1 MISRNI
7 PFLKMFYAILP
18 YAVEDLSFRGED
30 IQRIYVPHLRCM
42 KF

>member
-7 PFLKMFYAILP
+7 PFLKISYAILP
-18 YAVEDLSFRGED
+18 YTVEDLSFRGED
-30 IQRIYVPHLRCM
+30 VQRIYVPYLRCM